1 MEKAQQRGKA
11 KKTHG
16 GKILQNTPKK
26 SIKSGRVYIA
36 QNYDYSAAIVE
47 KR

>member
-16 GKILQNTPKK
+16 GKILQNTPEK
-26 SIKSGRVYIA
+26 SVKTHAESH
-36 QNYDYSAAIVE
+36 E
-47 KR
+47 KRHPTHAA

>member
-16 GKILQNTPKK
+16 RKILQNPPKK
-26 SIKSGRVYIA
+26 SVKTHAESH
-36 QNYDYSAAIVE
+36 E
-47 KR
+47 KRHTTHAAR

>member
-26 SIKSGRVYIA
+26 SVKTHAESH
-36 QNYDYSAAIVE
+36 E
-47 KR
+47 KRHPTHAAR